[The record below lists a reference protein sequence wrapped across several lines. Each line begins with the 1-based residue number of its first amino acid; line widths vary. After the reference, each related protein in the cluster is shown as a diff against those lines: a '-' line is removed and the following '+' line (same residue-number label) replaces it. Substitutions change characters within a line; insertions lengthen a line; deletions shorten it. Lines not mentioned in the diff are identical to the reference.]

1 MYFNF
6 ACNFQC
12 RQQNSYVAETR
23 EGTSYSTNVDFRDV
37 TTEEVTEIPQPPAT
51 LIVEPV
57 THTSDQNLVY
67 FYLEATSLGKITC
80 SLVILVYIII

>member
-12 RQQNSYVAETR
+12 RQQNSNVAETR
-23 EGTSYSTNVDFRDV
+23 DGTSYSTNVDFRDV
-37 TTEEVTEIPQPPAT
+37 TTEVTEIPQPPAT

-57 THTSDQNLVY
+57 THSDQNLVY
-67 FYLEATSLGKITC
+67 FDLDATSLGNITC